1 MNNGEKM
8 ENKGTPVNCGKGTL
22 GLDGL
27 SRLTGQKAKEAT
39 DEAMLSMDE
48 QEKAWI
54 DSLITHLE
62 QTIDWDKINGK
73 V

>member
-1 MNNGEKM
+1 MNDGEKM
-8 ENKGTPVNCGKGTL
+8 ENKGTL
-22 GLDGL
+22 SLDGL
-27 SRLTGQKAKEAT
+27 SRLTDQKAKDAT
-39 DEAMLSMDE
+39 DKAMLSMDE